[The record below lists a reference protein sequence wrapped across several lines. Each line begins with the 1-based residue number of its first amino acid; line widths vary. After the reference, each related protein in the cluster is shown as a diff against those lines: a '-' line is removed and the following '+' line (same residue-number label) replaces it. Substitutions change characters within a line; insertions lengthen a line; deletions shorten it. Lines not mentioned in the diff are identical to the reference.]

1 MKEIQDSFVKKNLET
16 LRSLES
22 NTRKTGLKL
31 IIRIGDNH

>member
-22 NTRKTGLKL
+22 NTRKTDLKL